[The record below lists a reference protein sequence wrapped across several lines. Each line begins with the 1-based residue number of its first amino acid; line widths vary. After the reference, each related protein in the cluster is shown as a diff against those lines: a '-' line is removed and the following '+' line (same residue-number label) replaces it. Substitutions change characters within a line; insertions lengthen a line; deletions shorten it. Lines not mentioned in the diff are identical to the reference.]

1 MWLPRGHQD
10 LQVVEAAW
18 DLEQLGQDHGSQMPA
33 TNYSNLKWRHL
44 IQQLHWVLHDV
55 GGWLLHAR
63 WAASLGRAPIVLAVC
78 SLLALLITDAFTS
91 LSAHLLAFLQQK
103 GLLVEDQVIE
113 HTCKEDAFKHDQVAD
128 DFTGQ
133 ESVLQFLVLDEIVKP
148 LLSESWHSAHL
159 EEIGGLKPWHLRAAR
174 LSQCNVSSS
183 LQGCLI
189 ERCSCSCYVLGGVLL
204 YTGVASLGLRV
215 VALGLVR
222 VVWLVTCGLV
232 LTTMA
237 TLLETS
243 NRKQMRRTGKNEDL
257 ALTWV
262 SFGWFY

>member
-1 MWLPRGHQD
+1 
-10 LQVVEAAW
+10 
-18 DLEQLGQDHGSQMPA
+18 
-33 TNYSNLKWRHL
+33 
-44 IQQLHWVLHDV
+44 
-55 GGWLLHAR
+55 
-63 WAASLGRAPIVLAVC
+63 
-78 SLLALLITDAFTS
+78 LLALLITDAFTS

-113 HTCKEDAFKHDQVAD
+113 HTCKEDALKHDQVAD

-148 LLSESWHSAHL
+148 LLSESWHSTHL
-159 EEIGGLKPWHLRAAR
+159 EEIGGLKPWHLRASR

-222 VVWLVTCGLV
+222 VV
-232 LTTMA
+232 
-237 TLLETS
+237 
-243 NRKQMRRTGKNEDL
+243 
-257 ALTWV
+257 
-262 SFGWFY
+262 